1 MRIPRKEEGQGL
13 VEYALLIVLV
23 AIVIIVILS
32 LMGRTVTTVF
42 AQVYAGLNGQ
52 ALNGT
57 GTEYV
62 VTGVGGSAVGAPPS
76 CTVSISATVVVFED
90 GQLAG
95 AGKGV
100 SGTASWPSGG
110 GPVSG
115 ITDSSGKASVSV
127 SGPGGCEGVASVTVG
142 GNTGTGNYSN

>member
-32 LMGRTVTTVF
+32 LLGRTVTTVF

-52 ALNGT
+52 ALDGT

-62 VTGVGGSAVGAPPS
+62 VTGVSASAVGAPPS
-76 CTVSISATVVVFED
+76 CTVSVSASVVVFED

-95 AGKGV
+95 AGVGV
-100 SGTASWPSGG
+100 SGSASWPLGGGAVGGTTDSSGTAS
-110 GPVSG
+110 VN
-115 ITDSSGKASVSV
+115 A

-142 GNTGTGNYSN
+142 GNTGTSNYGN